1 MSENQYAAEK
11 SKKIGYYL
19 NCGFDLVSQGLSLQK
34 RLASMGIKKRL
45 GEVMLESQVISQD
58 SLKEAIH
65 SQRLDRLKMCRLFSG
80 LTNDELLKFCDLVQ
94 ERDVAGGEDFIHQ
107 DTSDQDTSGDC
118 FFVIVEGD
126 SLVYRKGDYGEEIP
140 LETVEPGECLGEMGY
155 FSVGRRSASVRAL
168 EDSQLFMI
176 DYKELD
182 RAFEMVPRLA
192 GNFLDIVTGRLR
204 RANLRFQE
212 ALRKSKTIE
221 RSLDSLLSFLD
232 MSEIMTLRTG
242 IEGLINR
249 IVVMA
254 SQVMNADRA
263 SLFLIDAV
271 AGELWSK
278 EAQGEESREIRIPL
292 GKGIVGW
299 VAQHDQLLNID
310 DAYTDPR
317 FNPEVD
323 KHTGYRT
330 KSVLCGP
337 IRDLEGRILGV
348 IQVINKK
355 GKAFGDD
362 DESLFQAF
370 AYQTAIAVENFSLY
384 KKILINHGKMAILLD
399 VATALSQ
406 TLDLEALIN
415 KIIEKVSEIL
425 QTERSSLF
433 LLDHETDELWSK
445 VAQGA
450 EVSEIRFPTSTGLA
464 GYVASTGEV
473 LNIEDAY
480 KDPRFNPSID
490 QITGYRTKSVICVP
504 VINRDGKI
512 IGITQAVNKKEGA
525 FDKEDEDLLLALSSQ
540 IAVAIENAWLFQ
552 ENLEKQRM
560 EEELSIA
567 RDLQT
572 SMLPTA
578 CPDTKGF
585 KIAALSTPAREVGGD
600 FFDFIEMG
608 TDKVGFVIGDVTGK
622 SVSGALVMSASRSVF
637 RMLSEQELTVAESM
651 LHANRRLKKDV
662 KSGMFVAL
670 LYAVL
675 NSQDQILTL
684 CSAGQIQP
692 VLMSAKTGVATLVE
706 TRGDTFPLGIL
717 DEVNYEET
725 RLQLVSGDKV
735 VFYTDGIVEAMNEK
749 QEMFGFDRLVEV
761 VQGARSMSAESLL
774 KEIMHRVN
782 AFVGAAA
789 QHDDLTV
796 IVVSV
801 EA

>member
-1 MSENQYAAEK
+1 MNGNHDDAEK
-11 SKKIGYYL
+11 PKKIGYYL
-19 NCGFDLVSQGLSLQK
+19 KCDFDLVSQGLSLQK

-65 SQRLDRLKMCRLFSG
+65 CQRLDRLKMCRLFSG
-80 LTNDELLKFCDLVQ
+80 LTDDELLKFCDLVQ
-94 ERDVAGGEDFIHQ
+94 EKDVAGGENFIH
-107 DTSDQDTSGDC
+107 QDTSGDC

-126 SLVYRKGDYGEEIP
+126 SLVYRTGDYGEEIP

-176 DYKELD
+176 DYKALD

-204 RANLRFQE
+204 RSNLRFQE

-221 RSLDSLLSFLD
+221 SSLDSLLSFLD
-232 MSEIMTLRTG
+232 MSEIMTLHTG

-254 SQVMNADRA
+254 SKVMNADRA

-292 GKGIVGW
+292 GKGIAGW
-299 VAQHDQLLNID
+299 VAQHDQLLNIE

-337 IRDLEGRILGV
+337 IKDLEGGILGV

-355 GKAFGDD
+355 GKAFDSD
-362 DESLFQAF
+362 DEALFQAF
-370 AYQTAIAVENFSLY
+370 TYQTAIAVENFSLY

-406 TLDLEALIN
+406 TLDLETLIN

-425 QTERSSLF
+425 HTERSSLF

-450 EVSEIRFPTSTGLA
+450 EVSEIRFPSSTGLA

-490 QITGYRTKSVICVP
+490 QITGYRTKSVVCAP
-504 VINRDGKI
+504 VINREGKI
-512 IGITQAVNKKEGA
+512 IGITQAVNKKEGV

-560 EEELSIA
+560 EEELAIA

-572 SMLPTA
+572 SMLPA
-578 CPDTKGF
+578 VCPEIKGF
-585 KIAALSTPAREVGGD
+585 KIAALSIPAREVGGD

-608 TDKVGFVIGDVTGK
+608 ADKVGFVIGDVTGK

-637 RMLSEQELTVAESM
+637 RMLSEQELTVRESM
-651 LHANRRLKKDV
+651 MHANRRLKKDV

-684 CSAGQIQP
+684 CSAGQTQP
-692 VLMSAKTGVATLVE
+692 VLMSAKTGAATLVE

-717 DEVNYEET
+717 DEANYEET
-725 RLQLVSGDKV
+725 QLQLVSGDKV
-735 VFYTDGIVEAMNEK
+735 VFYTDGIVEAKNE
-749 QEMFGFDRLVEV
+749 QEEIFGFDRLQEV
-761 VQGARSMSAESLL
+761 IQEARAMSADSLL
-774 KEIMHRVN
+774 KEILDKVN
-782 AFVGAAA
+782 QFVGNAA
-789 QHDDLTV
+789 QHDDLTA

-801 EA
+801 TE

>member
-107 DTSDQDTSGDC
+107 DTSGDC
-118 FFVIVEGD
+118 FFVIIEGD